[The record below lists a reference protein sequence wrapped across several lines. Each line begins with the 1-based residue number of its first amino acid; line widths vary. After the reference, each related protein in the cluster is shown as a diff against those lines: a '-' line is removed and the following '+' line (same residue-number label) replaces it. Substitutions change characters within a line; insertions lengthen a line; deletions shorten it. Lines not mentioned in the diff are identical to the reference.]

1 MRRIFRFDGDG
12 DGDVICCDV
21 VSDGMR
27 WDGVFRESFG
37 YTLLLLYLSIYLSGC
52 VWKVGLS
59 CYFLC
64 LPSTIVYI
72 P

>member
-12 DGDVICCDV
+12 DVRGCDV

-37 YTLLLLYLSIYLSGC
+37 YTHLLLYLSIYLSIRC

-59 CYFLC
+59 CHFPC
-64 LPSTIVYI
+64 LPFPIVHI
-72 P
+72 S